1 MTIKCAFLYRV
12 QFYSHALH
20 PLDKTLTANKVLGT
34 LRCQAKA
41 LFKIHPPTLHIFF
54 FVI

>member
-20 PLDKTLTANKVLGT
+20 RLDKTLTKQTRPELETMPGKNTFENRLPY
-34 LRCQAKA
+34 
-41 LFKIHPPTLHIFF
+41 PPHFF
-54 FVI
+54 